1 MTVQAFA
8 TVRPASH
15 PMPKPPATTRDKTS
29 KAVTTAQ
36 PLYELPTALL
46 EMLAPPRLLRKE
58 DEDAYT
64 LLRDQLL
71 GSIKPRDVV
80 EMIWVLDLTESLWE
94 ERRARHAKQVRIK
107 LAQRK
112 AVEEI
117 LRSRIPDNRKGD
129 PEFEFEVQGDVSDIL
144 LGNEPAYGGF
154 KLMCADLG
162 LKPGDVEAVAF
173 QTALKD
179 VEALQKLI
187 DRSINRRFQILREI
201 DRRREVAERARR
213 TVAAIEAAQDAEFE

>member
-1 MTVQAFA
+1 M
-8 TVRPASH
+8 
-15 PMPKPPATTRDKTS
+15 
-29 KAVTTAQ
+29 AVATAQ
-36 PLYELPTALL
+36 PVFKLPTALL

-71 GSIKPRDVV
+71 ESIQPRDVV
-80 EMIWVLDLTESLWE
+80 EMIWVLDLTESFWE

-117 LRSRIPDNRKGD
+117 WRSRIPDNAKGD
-129 PEFEFEVQGDVSDIL
+129 PDFEFELQGDVSDIL

-154 KLMCADLG
+154 KLVCADLG

-179 VEALQKLI
+179 LEALQKLI
-187 DRSINRRFQILREI
+187 DRSINRRIQILREI
-201 DRRREVAERARR
+201 DRSREIADRARR
-213 TVAAIEAAQDAEFE
+213 TVATIEAAQDAEFE